1 MKRKFFSYLHVS
13 DHPLPRVVTAALV
26 AAHVSVGAGTVVAAP
41 PGLQAGVGAVLA
53 RVLLTCSHTLHPLWP
68 LSGLS
73 LLTVLVPQQGEHTD
87 VVPGAAE
94 PEGGPGEVHGV
105 FVVAAERPVI
115 PAGVL
120 TLPPQPVVLA
130 VPRGVQGAPQ
140 PGPVSPGAAPVCLAL
155 RRHVSCVLY
164 CTVLYFNV
172 LYCTVLHCTVLG
184 IFYVYASPCR

>member
-1 MKRKFFSYLHVS
+1 M
-13 DHPLPRVVTAALV
+13 
-26 AAHVSVGAGTVVAAP
+26 
-41 PGLQAGVGAVLA
+41 
-53 RVLLTCSHTLHPLWP
+53 
-68 LSGLS
+68 
-73 LLTVLVPQQGEHTD
+73 PQQGEHTD

-155 RRHVSCVLY
+155 VGEGKLTGLAIISRAPAGTGHSSGWRR
-164 CTVLYFNV
+164 
-172 LYCTVLHCTVLG
+172 
-184 IFYVYASPCR
+184 RR

>member
-1 MKRKFFSYLHVS
+1 M
-13 DHPLPRVVTAALV
+13 
-26 AAHVSVGAGTVVAAP
+26 
-41 PGLQAGVGAVLA
+41 
-53 RVLLTCSHTLHPLWP
+53 
-68 LSGLS
+68 
-73 LLTVLVPQQGEHTD
+73 PQQGEHTD

-140 PGPVSPGAAPVCLAL
+140 PGPVSPGAAQVCLAL
-155 RRHVSCVLY
+155 QRHVLYCTSLYCTVLY
-164 CTVLYFNV
+164 CTVLYWV
-172 LYCTVLHCTVLG
+172 SSMSMPHLVGEGKLTGLAIISRAPAGTGHSSG
-184 IFYVYASPCR
+184 WRRRR